1 MGIRRLTER
10 ALVALL
16 NRRKKPARP
25 KPLVGEALGWDVADP
40 STPFCPSQ
48 EMRLRHTYI
57 LGATGSGKTNYL
69 FQQILRDIQG
79 ETSVAVLDMRG
90 DLIDRLLREGGVAAL
105 AFDRI
110 HIIDLRNPQISSG
123 VNPFQSTSDPYSAAL
138 QALAI
143 FRASADS
150 WGVQIDETMRCSLI
164 VLSLTRR
171 SVGDL
176 PKFLVDEA
184 FRAALLR
191 EIDDDQALAF
201 FERFETLGP
210 DRQLQWVLPVMN
222 KVSPFLSHPTIRAV
236 LSEKRPLDL
245 SSVLDTKGSI
255 LLVGLA
261 IDRLHALAGMFGSLM
276 VSAIENAVMQRVDT
290 AEVTRNPVYLYL
302 DEFENFQS
310 PAFESIIAEG
320 RRFKLGLTLSHQNL
334 SQLDL
339 RLRQTITNNAAT
351 RVYFRTG
358 QADAAILATELESFG
373 VANAK
378 ASLMRLPVGEAFVIT
393 EASEARHIRFRESK
407 RTMPAPAA
415 VSALFEAL
423 KGRTEPLSQPGIAS
437 KANVPHCK
445 HVRKPRAA
453 SSPGGQDEA

>member
-1 MGIRRLTER
+1 
-10 ALVALL
+10 
-16 NRRKKPARP
+16 
-25 KPLVGEALGWDVADP
+25 
-40 STPFCPSQ
+40 
-48 EMRLRHTYI
+48 MRLRHTYI

-69 FQQILRDIQG
+69 AQQILRDIQA
-79 ETSVAVLDMRG
+79 ETSVAILDMRG

-105 AFDRI
+105 ASDRI
-110 HIIDLRNPQISSG
+110 HIVDLRNPQISSG
-123 VNPFQSTSDPYSAAL
+123 INPFQSTSDPYSAAL
-138 QALAI
+138 QSLAI
-143 FRASADS
+143 FRASAES

-164 VLSLTRR
+164 VLSLARR

-184 FRAALLR
+184 FRSALLR
-191 EIDDDQALAF
+191 EIDDDQVLAF
-201 FERFETLGP
+201 FERFDALGP

-222 KVSPFLSHPTIRAV
+222 KVSPFLSHPTIRVV

-245 SSVLDTKGSI
+245 RKVLDTKGSI

-261 IDRLHALAGMFGSLM
+261 VDRLHGLAGMFGSLM
-276 VSAIENAVMQRVDT
+276 VSAIENAVMQRVDST
-290 AEVTRNPVYLYL
+290 EATRNPVYLYL

-358 QADAAILATELESFG
+358 QSDAAILATELENFG

-378 ASLMRLPVGEAFVIT
+378 ASLMRLPVGEAFVIS
-393 EASEARHIRFRESK
+393 EPSEARHIRFRESE
-407 RTMPAPAA
+407 RMSPAQTA
-415 VSALFEAL
+415 VTTLFEAL
-423 KGRTEPLSQPGIAS
+423 KGRTEPLAESGGAS
-437 KANVPHCK
+437 MESTPRYK

-453 SSPGGQDEA
+453 SSPGSRDEA